1 MFGEEVSYYSEKSYE
16 PELEELKKVKPEN
29 VKCPDCDGPMVSRT
43 GKFGVFWGCKAF
55 PACKGTRESMGRSK
69 ADREKWKA
77 EQLEKEE
84 EPTGRSSFWERELN
98 VPSDGSNDKFSFK
111 KKQ

>member
-55 PACKGTRESMGRSK
+55 PACKGTRDSMGRSK
-69 ADREKWKA
+69 ADREMWKA
-77 EQLEKEE
+77 EQSAKNNLDVNIYDD
-84 EPTGRSSFWERELN
+84 S
-98 VPSDGSNDKFSFK
+98 PSDDSRFRWNK
-111 KKQ
+111 